1 MIRTIF
7 ITHLPAFYKV
17 NLYNEI
23 AKSKDIS
30 VWFLGNST
38 TEQRAK
44 DFVPSEMNFDHW
56 FVNSL
61 SFQDRSKFLSS
72 LRLIRKLSNQRSKEI
87 IISGWDLIEFWLV
100 ILFFKKKK
108 MSLVLESSAFESSS
122 AGFKGFIKKFFLKRI
137 SKVYASG
144 DNHIKLLKSLN
155 FKGQILK
162 TRGVGLINYNLKSKP
177 LENYQKQFLYVGRL
191 SKVKNLNFLINVFN
205 KLPHLSLTLIGI
217 GPIEDELKSLSGRN
231 IKFVGSVNN
240 KDLTKYFSKYNF
252 LILPS
257 YGETWGL
264 VVEEAFYNG
273 LPVIISDKCG
283 SVDLV
288 KNNVNGYIFDPAN
301 EQELHN
307 ILIDIT
313 DKNYQFLKN
322 NISKD
327 FIVKKDK
334 QQVNSYLS

>member
-1 MIRTIF
+1 MVRTIF

-23 AKSKDIS
+23 TKSKKIS

-56 FVNSL
+56 FVNPL
-61 SFQDRSKFLSS
+61 SFQDRSRFLSS

-100 ILFFKKKK
+100 ILFFKKNNL
-108 MSLVLESSAFESSS
+108 SIVLESSAFESSS
-122 AGFKGFIKKFFLKRI
+122 TGFKGFIKKFFLKRI

-217 GPIEDELKSLSGRN
+217 GPIEDELKSLSGSN

-257 YGETWGL
+257 YGEAWGL

>member
-1 MIRTIF
+1 
-7 ITHLPAFYKV
+7 
-17 NLYNEI
+17 
-23 AKSKDIS
+23 
-30 VWFLGNST
+30 
-38 TEQRAK
+38 
-44 DFVPSEMNFDHW
+44 FDHW
-56 FVNSL
+56 FVNPL
-61 SFQDRSKFLSS
+61 SFQDRSRFLSS

-100 ILFFKKKK
+100 ILFFKKNNL
-108 MSLVLESSAFESSS
+108 SIVLESSAFESSS
-122 AGFKGFIKKFFLKRI
+122 TGFKGFIKKFFLKRI

-217 GPIEDELKSLSGRN
+217 GPIEDELKSLSGSN

-257 YGETWGL
+257 YGEAWGL